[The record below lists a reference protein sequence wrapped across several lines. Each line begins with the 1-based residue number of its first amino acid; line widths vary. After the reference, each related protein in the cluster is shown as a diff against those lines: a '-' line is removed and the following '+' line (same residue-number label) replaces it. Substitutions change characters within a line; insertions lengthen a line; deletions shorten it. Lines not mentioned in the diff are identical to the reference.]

1 MLDAADFPVGHVDD
15 IVSRLPKNGFTI
27 SIASK
32 RNSGKSV
39 ITVEILKTLLNKKR
53 IDMVIV
59 MSGSAGLNDDYAFL
73 PKKLVMPFSERVLAN
88 VWASQEKKKR
98 EDRRHIL
105 FVFDDC
111 LATPE
116 AVRNPTLTKIF
127 ALGRHNGPISAI
139 LISQHTAVLLSPI
152 IKANSDLLLWSKLN
166 RSQLETLWL
175 STTNVSKDDFIRI
188 SEALG
193 GIHYQ
198 FMLLDNYTSSTD
210 PHDFLAVVKA
220 KSPK

>member
-1 MLDAADFPVGHVDD
+1 MLEAKDFQVGTVAD
-15 IVSRLPKNGFTI
+15 IVSRLPKNGFTM
-27 SIASK
+27 SMASK

-39 ITVEILKTLLNKKR
+39 LCVEILKALLRERR
-53 IDMVIV
+53 IDMVVI
-59 MSGSAGLNDDYAFL
+59 MSGSARLNDDYDFL
-73 PKKLVMPFSERVLAN
+73 PAKLVIPFSERILAN
-88 VWASQEKKKR
+88 TWASQEKKKK
-98 EDRRHIL
+98 EDRKHLL

-111 LATPE
+111 LADPS
-116 AVRNPTLTKIF
+116 AVRNPMLTKLYS
-127 ALGRHNGPISAI
+127 LGRHASISAI

-152 IKANSDLLLWSKLN
+152 IKANSDVILWSKLN
-166 RSQLETLWL
+166 RAQLETLWL
-175 STTNVSKDDFIRI
+175 STTNVTKDDFIGI

-220 KSPK
+220 KPPSK